1 MKTKQQTKDIRG
13 RILRSAEDRRVL
25 IERYKSS
32 GLSKVE
38 FCRQNGLKLTTL
50 YCWMNAGHG
59 KVRRRRRRGSGPV
72 KFAGVEVALGKTAP
86 IEIEL
91 PSRICIRLQEAGVV
105 GDLVKFVRE
114 VGSC

>member
-1 MKTKQQTKDIRG
+1 MRT
-13 RILRSAEDRRVL
+13 
-25 IERYKSS
+25 
-32 GLSKVE
+32 
-38 FCRQNGLKLTTL
+38 
-50 YCWMNAGHG
+50 
-59 KVRRRRRRGSGPV
+59 SGPV
-72 KFAGVEVALGKTAP
+72 KFAGVKVELGKTAP

>member
-1 MKTKQQTKDIRG
+1 MKTKQQTKDRRG
-13 RILRSAEDRRVL
+13 RILRSSEDRRKL

-38 FCRQNGLKLTTL
+38 FCRENGLKVTTL
-50 YCWMNAGHG
+50 YGWLSRHG
-59 KVRRRRRRGSGPV
+59 KVRRRRRRASGPV

-91 PSRICIRLQEAGVV
+91 PSHICIRLQEAGVV